1 VVLAPAPAVNSQ
13 GDDDAG
19 GTIVLEIGQVCIRIE
34 VRADASVLVQVLE
47 RMLRCIGLPA
57 VMRVWLGAGIIDS

>member
-13 GDDDAG
+13 DDDDAG
-19 GTIVLEIGQVCIRIE
+19 GPIVLEIGQVRIRIE
-34 VRADASVLVQVLE
+34 VRADASVLAQILE

-57 VMRVWLGAGIIDS
+57 VMRVWVDADIFDS